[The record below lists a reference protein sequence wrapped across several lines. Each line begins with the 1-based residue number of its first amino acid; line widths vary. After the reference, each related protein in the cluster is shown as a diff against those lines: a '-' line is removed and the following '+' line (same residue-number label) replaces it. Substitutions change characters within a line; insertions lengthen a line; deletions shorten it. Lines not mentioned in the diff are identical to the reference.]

1 MIKIDIFQPFIIA
14 ICIVVKRTRK
24 RNRIIPIEQPE
35 SVPSAPRTL
44 LSAISTVMVI
54 NSNDFQRGSMS
65 QSEYI
70 SDPDRSTNYHPSNIH
85 VDYLEKNYVEI
96 NDIITRED
104 NECVPMNTLVSECL
118 FLDHAARRNEKE
130 ALKKR
135 WAIATQNSTQHRTIG
150 NASFSHGHILL

>member
-1 MIKIDIFQPFIIA
+1 M
-14 ICIVVKRTRK
+14 VKRTQK
-24 RNRIIPIEQPE
+24 RNRIIPIEQTG

-54 NSNDFQRGSMS
+54 NGNDFQSGSMG

-70 SDPDRSTNYHPSNIH
+70 SNANRSTNYHPSKNNA
-85 VDYLEKNYVEI
+85 DYFNENYVEI
-96 NDIITRED
+96 NDIISRED

-135 WAIATQNSTQHRTIG
+135 WAIATQNSTHHRTIG
-150 NASFSHGHILL
+150 NAPFSHGYISL

>member
-1 MIKIDIFQPFIIA
+1 M
-14 ICIVVKRTRK
+14 VKRTQK
-24 RNRIIPIEQPE
+24 RNRIIPIEQTG

-54 NSNDFQRGSMS
+54 NGNDFQSGSMS

-70 SDPDRSTNYHPSNIH
+70 SNANRSTNYRPSNNNA
-85 VDYLEKNYVEI
+85 DYFNKKYVEI
-96 NDIITRED
+96 NDIISRED
-104 NECVPMNTLVSECL
+104 YECVPMNTLVSECL

-150 NASFSHGHILL
+150 NAPFSYGHISL

>member
-1 MIKIDIFQPFIIA
+1 M
-14 ICIVVKRTRK
+14 VKRTQK
-24 RNRIIPIEQPE
+24 RNRIIPIEQTR

-54 NSNDFQRGSMS
+54 NGSDLQSGSMG

-70 SDPDRSTNYHPSNIH
+70 SNSDRSTNYRPSNNNA
-85 VDYLEKNYVEI
+85 DYFNRNYVEI
-96 NDIITRED
+96 NDIVSRED
-104 NECVPMNTLVSECL
+104 DDVPMNRLVSECL

-135 WAIATQNSTQHRTIG
+135 WAIATQNSTQQRNIG
-150 NASFSHGHILL
+150 NTPFSHSHMSL